1 MLNPIAQQIK
11 EMEFDAENELK
22 ALQGIIY
29 DNPSAI
35 FFDVVLI
42 KYTTD
47 NDTKKIAIAKW
58 NATKNL
64 RNLMRM
70 FFKENIFYKNLIRHE
85 NVYFAVTP
93 RTKLLNFIWLDD
105 VKLENV
111 SESQLQYMTLIE
123 TSPQNFQAW
132 IPLDKEYSEDKI
144 QEMKKYLILKLK
156 ADKAAAAKIQPAR
169 LPGFFSYKHDTPFF
183 VRVHKVAEKELNGAK
198 LLKKIN
204 TNNNDKKTEFNGK
217 KVMLSKTTGSNG
229 AWKKYSYYKR
239 ELEADDTSFDPVDE
253 RQAIVAYAE
262 SKQWPID
269 ENRID
274 IAYIYQLLIR
284 DYSENDI
291 FLYLQQARPDLDDK
305 HQAGDYFERTLLKAE
320 LFKKLYY
327 PMFKLYEHRLLDKY
341 IEEQKENGNWD
352 HAKKVTENLRNLIS
366 SI

>member
-22 ALQGIIY
+22 SLDGIIFN
-29 DNPSAI
+29 NPSAV
-35 FFDVVLI
+35 FYDVTLI
-42 KYTTD
+42 KYTDD
-47 NDTKKIAIAKW
+47 NDTKKISIAKW

-70 FFKENIFYKNLIRHE
+70 FYKQNIFYKNLVKKE
-85 NVYFAVTP
+85 NVYLAVTP

-111 SESQLQYMTLIE
+111 SESQLKYMTLVE

-132 IPLDKEYSEDKI
+132 IKLDKEYPENKI
-144 QEMKKYLILKLK
+144 QEMKKYLISKLG
-156 ADKAAAAKIQPAR
+156 ADKAAAAKIQPMR
-169 LPGFFSYKHDTPFF
+169 LPGVYSYKHETPFY
-183 VRVHKVAEKELNGAK
+183 VKVYRTAEKELNGAK

-204 TNNNDKKTEFNGK
+204 TSNNDDKKTGFSGK
-217 KVMLSKTTGSNG
+217 KVMLTKTGSNG

-262 SKQWPID
+262 SKGWNID

-284 DYSENDI
+284 NYSENDI
-291 FLYLQQARPDLDDK
+291 FLYLQQARPDLGEK
-305 HQAGDYFERTLLKAE
+305 HQMSDYFERTYLKAV

-327 PMFKLYEHRLLDKY
+327 PGYKLYEHRLLNDY
-341 IEEQKENGNWD
+341 IEMKQQSGDWNPE
-352 HAKKVTENLRNLIS
+352 KKVVENLRSLIS
-366 SI
+366 KI